1 MSVSDIREQ
10 FDLRIMRKL
19 EVSLCHKDYN
29 LGYALPSKDFC
40 NQDYVTRATLL
51 KCMISQREIAVPH
64 KSVTIYH
71 AAS

>member
-51 KCMISQREIAVPH
+51 KCMISQREIAVQH
-64 KSVTIYH
+64 KSAIYH